1 MIKSLNRIGSID
13 VFRALTMFLMIFVN
27 DLWSLIEIPDWL
39 GHTAA
44 EADGMGLADV
54 VFPAFLFIVGLS
66 IPFAIS
72 NRRKKGQTTM
82 KISFHIIT
90 RSITLIVM
98 GVYMVNLENYNTDLA
113 IINKY
118 WWQILMTLAF
128 FMIWNVYPRTT
139 KPIRFL
145 YLGLQI
151 TGYLLL
157 IFLATIFIGGTMDN
171 PVWIRPYW
179 WGILGLIGWAY
190 LICAFVYLLAGS
202 NLIALIGVLIF
213 FNLFNVADF
222 AGWLD
227 PISSIKKHVWIVGN
241 GSMPAFTMGGV
252 VASVIYTKFNKEN
265 SINRFI
271 LVMILLG
278 AIMLIFGF
286 GARPVWGISKIR
298 ATPAWVGICS
308 GISYLVFGL
317 LFILVDVFNKKSWF
331 KIIDA
336 AGTSTLTCYL
346 IPYYWYA
353 IIALL
358 GFSLPVALRTGG
370 TGIIKSILFALII
383 VKITGLLEKLKIKLR
398 I

>member
-1 MIKSLNRIGSID
+1 MNKSLNRIGSID
-13 VFRALTMFLMIFVN
+13 VFRAFTMFLMIFVN

-44 EADGMGLADV
+44 EEDGMGLADV

-72 NRRKKGQTTM
+72 NRRKKGQTII
-82 KISFHIIT
+82 KISIHIIT

-128 FMIWNVYPRTT
+128 FMIWNVYPRTI
-139 KPIRFL
+139 KPIRYF
-145 YLGLQI
+145 YIGLQI

-157 IFLATIFIGGTMDN
+157 IFLAIIFIGGTTDN
-171 PVWIRPYW
+171 PLWLRPYW

-190 LICAFVYLLAGS
+190 LICAFIYLLAGS
-202 NLIALIGVLIF
+202 NLIALIGALIF

-227 PISSIKKHVWIVGN
+227 PISSIKEYVWIVGN

-252 VASVIYTKFNKEN
+252 VASVIYTKLNKEN

-278 AIMLIFGF
+278 VIMLIFGF
-286 GARPVWGISKIR
+286 GTRPLWGISKIR
-298 ATPAWVGICS
+298 ATPAWVGICT
-308 GISYLVFGL
+308 GISFLIFGFL
-317 LFILVDVFNKKSWF
+317 YVLVDVINKKSWF
-331 KIIDA
+331 RIIDA

-358 GFSLPVALRTGG
+358 GFSLPIALRTGG
-370 TGIIKSILFALII
+370 IGIIKSIIFALII
-383 VKITGLLEKLKIKLR
+383 VQITGLLEKLKIKLR

>member
-1 MIKSLNRIGSID
+1 MNKTLIRIGSID

-27 DLWSLIEIPDWL
+27 DLWSLIEIPEWL

-54 VFPAFLFIVGLS
+54 VFPIFLFIVGLS

-72 NRRKKGQTTM
+72 NRRKKGQTTI

-90 RSITLIVM
+90 RSITLIIM

-139 KPIRFL
+139 KPIRNL
-145 YLGLQI
+145 YVCLQI

-157 IFLATIFIGGTMDN
+157 IFLAIIFIGGTVDN

-190 LICAFVYLLAGS
+190 LICAFVYLFAGS
-202 NLIALIGVLIF
+202 NLIALIGALVL

-222 AGWLD
+222 SGWLE
-227 PISSIKKHVWIVGN
+227 PVSSIKQYVWIVGN
-241 GSMPAFTMGGV
+241 GSMPAFTIGGV
-252 VASVIYTKFNKEN
+252 VASVIYTKLNKEN

-271 LVMILLG
+271 LVMFLLG
-278 AIMLIFGF
+278 VIMLIFGF
-286 GARPVWGISKIR
+286 GTRPLWGISKIR
-298 ATPAWVGICS
+298 ATPAWVGICT
-308 GISYLVFGL
+308 GISFLAFGFL
-317 LFILVDVFNKKSWF
+317 YALVDVFKKRNWF
-331 KIIDA
+331 TIIDA

-353 IIALL
+353 ILALL
-358 GFSLPVALRTGG
+358 GFSLPAALRTGG
-370 TGIIKSILFALII
+370 IGIIKSVIFALII
-383 VKITGLLEKLKIKLR
+383 VQITGLLEKLKIKLR